1 MVKKYYPNETK
12 EQRKA
17 RKIAEKA
24 GKPQVRP
31 TGKKDISNAP
41 TPPVATPR
49 PKPAYQAVISTP
61 PTPMPTPKKPMPLR
75 EYA

>member
-1 MVKKYYPNETK
+1 MVKKYYPNESK

-31 TGKKDISNAP
+31 
-41 TPPVATPR
+41 
-49 PKPAYQAVISTP
+49 
-61 PTPMPTPKKPMPLR
+61 
-75 EYA
+75 E